1 MQGTIRV
8 PVHLK
13 KYKYQYRCNHV
24 FYFLRS
30 TAPQCF
36 RVGTPGQSLPWSQ
49 EDSCHHEIVL
59 LGHFGKINVDLVSE
73 QACVAVSK
81 ILEGGL
87 EELYADP
94 AEILFRQLLFP
105 ESLGVSWKHRI
116 WNVTGPPLNLDF
128 YSLSLWPWRSL
139 FKGAPWIQRPILYGK
154 TCPRWRGAHGVQW
167 CVKECSLYMGLIVE
181 QRRGGEQADK

>member
-1 MQGTIRV
+1 MQ
-8 PVHLK
+8 PCFLFPQ
-13 KYKYQYRCNHV
+13 KYSPTVLSSWGSRPEPTLITRRQ
-24 FYFLRS
+24 LS
-30 TAPQCF
+30 PWDSPSGAF
-36 RVGTPGQSLPWSQ
+36 R
-49 EDSCHHEIVL
+49 
-59 LGHFGKINVDLVSE
+59 KINVDLVSE

-81 ILEGGL
+81 LLEGGL

-105 ESLGVSWKHRI
+105 ESLGASWKHRL
-116 WNVTGPPLNLDF
+116 WNATGPPLNLDF